1 MCRLLRV
8 EVDAEPRRGLLHTS
22 ARTYKAGRARRS
34 DSPGASPR
42 PERASHRNTE
52 GCSSDSR
59 VMKELQEI
67 AAALK
72 EMKATAATRSAKPG
86 KQSNP

>member
-8 EVDAEPRRGLLHTS
+8 ELDAEPRRGLLRTS
-22 ARTYKAGRARRS
+22 GKAHRAGKARRS
-34 DSPGASPR
+34 DAPGASPR
-42 PERASHRNTE
+42 PERASHEKGE

-67 AAALK
+67 TTALK
-72 EMKATAATRSAKPG
+72 EMKANAATRSANPG
-86 KQSNP
+86 KRSTP

>member
-8 EVDAEPRRGLLHTS
+8 ELDAEPRRGLL
-22 ARTYKAGRARRS
+22 RTLGKAHRAGKARRS

-42 PERASHRNTE
+42 PKRASHE
-52 GCSSDSR
+52 KAESCSGDSR

-67 AAALK
+67 TAALR
-72 EMKATAATRSAKPG
+72 EMKANAATRSADPG
-86 KQSNP
+86 KQSAP

>member
-8 EVDAEPRRGLLHTS
+8 ELDAEPRRGLLRTS
-22 ARTYKAGRARRS
+22 GKAHRAGKAQRS

-42 PERASHRNTE
+42 PERARHEKAE
-52 GCSSDSR
+52 GRSSDSR

-67 AAALK
+67 TAALK
-72 EMKATAATRSAKPG
+72 EMKANAATRSANPD
-86 KQSNP
+86 KQGTP